1 VIIALSPAHFNLNSI
16 FENQKI
22 RMKLKLTHPLAV
34 FDLETTGVDV
44 SNDRIVEIAI
54 VKVLPDGSTEEYL
67 KRVNPQMPI
76 PLETS
81 EIHGIYEKDIV
92 DAPTFADLAPE
103 IAAFLGDADLAGYN
117 SNKFDIPVLAEE
129 FLRAGSDFDVSNRK
143 FVDVQNIFHKME
155 QRTLVAAYSFY
166 CKKELINAHSALSD
180 ASATWEVLKAQIEK
194 YESLVPTVEHLSE
207 FSKAGNFE
215 LLDFAGRI
223 AKNEKGDAI
232 YNFGKHKGK
241 TIKEVARVEPGYY
254 GWMLDANF
262 PLYTKQVLR
271 KEMESIKI
279 ENEAFKVKKKVEDEK
294 ALENKLEALK
304 NKFK

>member
-1 VIIALSPAHFNLNSI
+1 M
-16 FENQKI
+16 KI
-22 RMKLKLTHPLAV
+22 QLTNPLAV

-54 VKVLPDGSTEEYL
+54 LKVEIDGSTTEYL

-76 PLETS
+76 PVGSS
-81 EIHGIYEKDIV
+81 EIHGIYDKDIA
-92 DAPTFADLAPE
+92 DAPTFNELADD
-103 IAAFLGDADLAGYN
+103 IAAFIGTADLAGYN

-129 FLRAGSDFDVSNRK
+129 FLRANHTFDVSDRK

-166 CKKELINAHSALSD
+166 CNKELINAHSAMSD
-180 ASATWEVLKAQIEK
+180 ATATWEVLKSQIEK
-194 YESLVPTVEHLSE
+194 YETLTPNVEYLAE
-207 FSKAGNFE
+207 FSQHGNLE

-223 AKNEKGDAI
+223 AKNEKGQAI

-241 TIKEVARVEPGYY
+241 TVRDVAKTEPGYY

-262 PLYTKQVLR
+262 PLYTKQVLK
-271 KEMESIKI
+271 KEMEKIKK
-279 ENEAFKVKKKVEDEK
+279 ENEQFREKKESIEKEQFSSKLDE
-294 ALENKLEALK
+294 LK

>member
-1 VIIALSPAHFNLNSI
+1 M
-16 FENQKI
+16 KI
-22 RMKLKLTHPLAV
+22 QLTNPLAV

-54 VKVLPDGSTEEYL
+54 LKVEIDGSTTEYL

-76 PLETS
+76 PVGSS
-81 EIHGIYEKDIV
+81 EIHGIYDKDIV
-92 DAPTFADLAPE
+92 DAPTFNDLADE
-103 IAAFLGDADLAGYN
+103 IAAFIGTADLAGYN

-129 FLRAGSDFDVSNRK
+129 FLRANHTFDVSDRK

-166 CKKELINAHSALSD
+166 CNKELINAHSAMSD
-180 ASATWEVLKAQIEK
+180 ATATWEVLKSQIEK
-194 YESLVPTVEHLSE
+194 YETLTPNVEYLAE
-207 FSKAGNFE
+207 FSQQGNLE

-223 AKNEKGDAI
+223 AKNEKGQAI

-241 TIKEVARVEPGYY
+241 TVRDVAKTEPGYY

-262 PLYTKQVLR
+262 PLYTKQVLK
-271 KEMESIKI
+271 KEMEKIKKENEQFREKKAKI
-279 ENEAFKVKKKVEDEK
+279 EKEQFSSKLDE
-294 ALENKLEALK
+294 LK